1 MTRGPGDLRR
11 SLAALAAAAA
21 FIAVVALADR
31 FDPGLLPF
39 GPSEALPPGYPAARL
54 SFPLEYWNGLA
65 ALMAIGIAPLLW
77 VAARSAPWSRGAA
90 AGLIPLV
97 VLTLYLTASRG
108 GIAGA
113 AVAIVAML
121 SLCPRRLE
129 LMLWSAVPALASVSL
144 VLAVNARPE
153 IRDSLP
159 VPVAGDQGIEM
170 IWICVTVGIVS
181 AVIQYALAAL
191 VDRLGFS
198 LPAVRRDTAA
208 AVGGAAAFLAAV
220 LVIAAF
226 VSGFAGD
233 RWQEFKQPATGET
246 VERLGTVNSS
256 ERYYNWKAA
265 LEAAGSEKLTGI
277 GPGTY
282 EYYWAREG
290 EGEQFVRDAHSLY
303 LENLAELGPLGLM
316 LIIAI
321 VFGPIAAATL
331 RLIRTVDPLSRG
343 LLAAAVGG
351 MAAFA
356 FAAAI
361 DWVWELTVLPVAF
374 LGLASAALAPDS
386 RQPDAEF
393 ENRGFSGSQRFLWAC
408 VSAVAILLIAVPM
421 LGTQALDSSQRLV
434 REGNLKGALA
444 DAERASELQPWA
456 ASPRIQEAQVQAL
469 LGRSQE
475 GARLARQAIEKET
488 ENWRNWLVLSQ
499 LLAVRSP
506 DLARAA
512 LKRALQLNPRSPYL
526 RGQVRQSASNP

>member
-1 MTRGPGDLRR
+1 
-11 SLAALAAAAA
+11 
-21 FIAVVALADR
+21 
-31 FDPGLLPF
+31 
-39 GPSEALPPGYPAARL
+39 
-54 SFPLEYWNGLA
+54 
-65 ALMAIGIAPLLW
+65 
-77 VAARSAPWSRGAA
+77 
-90 AGLIPLV
+90 
-97 VLTLYLTASRG
+97 
-108 GIAGA
+108 
-113 AVAIVAML
+113 
-121 SLCPRRLE
+121 
-129 LMLWSAVPALASVSL
+129 
-144 VLAVNARPE
+144 
-153 IRDSLP
+153 
-159 VPVAGDQGIEM
+159 
-170 IWICVTVGIVS
+170 
-181 AVIQYALAAL
+181 
-191 VDRLGFS
+191 
-198 LPAVRRDTAA
+198 
-208 AVGGAAAFLAAV
+208 
-220 LVIAAF
+220 
-226 VSGFAGD
+226 
-233 RWQEFKQPATGET
+233 
-246 VERLGTVNSS
+246 
-256 ERYYNWKAA
+256 
-265 LEAAGSEKLTGI
+265 
-277 GPGTY
+277 
-282 EYYWAREG
+282 
-290 EGEQFVRDAHSLY
+290 
-303 LENLAELGPLGLM
+303 
-316 LIIAI
+316 
-321 VFGPIAAATL
+321 
-331 RLIRTVDPLSRG
+331 
-343 LLAAAVGG
+343 

-393 ENRGFSGSQRFLWAC
+393 ENRGFSGSQRFLWTC